1 MDRSYYTSAVWHA
14 EKDGSDLREIT
25 DRFLEAGIPRA
36 DKTYVFD
43 ADAEEIKKRII
54 KRARPGSNIEHHIK
68 TAELNLKKYRALVEQ
83 CCECSLMSGV
93 RPPKE

>member
-1 MDRSYYTSAVWHA
+1 M
-14 EKDGSDLREIT
+14 
-25 DRFLEAGIPRA
+25 
-36 DKTYVFD
+36 
-43 ADAEEIKKRII
+43 KKRII